1 MRNEHN
7 VFPEWIGY
15 PGPSDEFYATLRSCG
30 ASEKTEKMKSLDV
43 ASMENIQGGS
53 AGNIAINLPIA
64 GLLSLLGIGSFGAGI
79 GLGISYRI
87 DLLPSSLPGL

>member
-1 MRNEHN
+1 MHDGHN

-15 PGPSDEFYATLRSCG
+15 PGLSDEFYATLRSCG

-53 AGNIAINLPIA
+53 AGNIAINLPVS
-64 GLLSLLGIGSFGAGI
+64 GLLGLLGLGSVGAGV
-79 GLGISYRI
+79 GLGISYSI
-87 DLLPSSLPGL
+87 DLLPSSLLGL